1 MRKLALHWKI
11 IIALLIG
18 IIWSMVA
25 GGFFGGMQ
33 SGTIDG
39 PFETIQTFNE
49 ESGDSQSH
57 FLVTIDYSQGD
68 LSKVKFFDDNK
79 TVIPVLESSWVDND
93 SKSKQAQFKLPQR
106 LDKHQHVMYAYKGSF
121 LNRLTSFTSDWVN
134 PFGTIF
140 IRLLKF
146 IAIPLVLF
154 SIIAGVSSLSD
165 ISKLGRMGAKTLG
178 IYLIT
183 TVFAVAIGLML
194 VNLIK
199 PGELMGEREREK
211 NRVRYELWA
220 SDNGKEIVGNQ
231 DFLGDPGKRE
241 LLIEVKSETSSNKK
255 DISKYETRKENSKSG
270 GPLQPL
276 VDVIPE
282 NVIKSLLEG
291 KMLQVIFFA
300 IFFAITMAILP
311 KERMKGIQSFV
322 DGVGDIFVKMVD
334 IIMKAAPFFVF
345 CLMAG
350 LMTQMAGSPQE
361 LIGMFASL
369 GWYSMTVLIGLFLM
383 IFIFYPSIMLIL
395 TKKKLTYGGF
405 FKRISPAQF
414 LAFSTSSS
422 AATLPVTIECVEER
436 IGVDKKIA
444 SFVLPIGA
452 TVNMDGTSLYQAVAV
467 IFLAQIHMIDL
478 SFGTQLTIVG
488 MATLASIGSA
498 AVPSA
503 GLVMLMIVLESIGLN
518 PAWIAI
524 IMPVDRIL
532 DMCRTVVNVTGD
544 ATVATVIAST
554 EGELNVVSDEELE
567 KLDSEDLEV
576 TN

>member
-300 IFFAITMAILP
+300 IFFGITMAILP